1 MFYSW
6 KTVDLNNPNNT
17 IPHQNL
23 TTDDIWKDFTM
34 LIHTY
39 PYGIRKC
46 SLIKIPKYKVHSSQE
61 YVTALLTIDNSKFKQ
76 LMIEFK
82 ADGQSS
88 LHLNPDWE
96 RALYYNLPSK
106 VLDFYDF
113 SVHSSKQVTDC
124 DPENK
129 QNTFDCIEKFL
140 ASKVDCRFSWLDKR
154 HFSKNKSKVCNK
166 SEELKLHLEIQLKLY
181 QRTMDDELIEFGC
194 LKRNCFEK
202 NWQPRHMFGSES
214 GLEQE
219 SEVPNPFFGDLNM
232 TGKSA
237 VMFTQLSRQVCFR
250 DHP

>member
-1 MFYSW
+1 
-6 KTVDLNNPNNT
+6 
-17 IPHQNL
+17 
-23 TTDDIWKDFTM
+23 M

-61 YVTALLTIDNSKFKQ
+61 YVTALLIIDNSKFKQ

-96 RALYYNLPSK
+96 RALYYSLPSK

-129 QNTFDCIEKFL
+129 QSTFDCIEKFL
-140 ASKVDCRFSWLDKR
+140 ASKVNCRFPWLDKR
-154 HFSKNKSKVCNK
+154 HFGKNNSTICNK
-166 SEELKLHLEIQLKLY
+166 SEELKLHLEAQFKMY
-181 QRTMDDELIEFGC
+181 QRTLDNELIEYGC
-194 LKRNCFEK
+194 LKRNCLEK
-202 NWQPRHMFGSES
+202 SWQPRHMFGSDW
-214 GLEQE
+214 LTT
-219 SEVPNPFFGDLNM
+219 EVGEVNPFFSENNM

-237 VMFTQLSRQVCFR
+237 VMFTQISSQVSFENL
-250 DHP
+250 HKVNYYTF